1 MSLHYDSTG
10 LLQSRI
16 GASAGLSTQDRASM
30 RTMLDAAFA
39 SVLAAR
45 EQGGM
50 GFMNAPDLDFSELTD
65 WAEQKRSGI
74 DDVVVVGIGGS
85 SLGAKAVI
93 NALPAPDALP
103 ARLHFAEN
111 VDPVAF
117 LRLIESIEPEKTLV
131 VVISK
136 SGTTIETMSKFWIL
150 YDQMID
156 ELGEPAAADRVV
168 AITDPET
175 GSLRPMAE
183 ERGFDTFE
191 VPRNVGGRFSV
202 LTAVGMVPLALAGY
216 DVDALQRG
224 SRAVRDRILEVPAEE
239 NAALTAAGDLFLLYR
254 AGIDQIVMMPYAE
267 QLLDL
272 ADWFRQLWA
281 ESLGKAQNRDGDVV
295 EEGMTPIKALGA
307 IDQHSQVQLYMEGP
321 RDKLV
326 IFVDTEGFASD
337 VKVPL
342 RDGFPDAL
350 GHLQGRTLG
359 EILSAELRG
368 TRAALAEAG
377 RPTCTWTFDEISEEN
392 VGAFIFGWEFITAIM
407 GELLD
412 IDAFNQPGVELG
424 KKIAHG
430 LLGRP
435 GFEEYV
441 DMENRGDGGEPDR
454 VEGRIFR
461 LK

>member
-10 LLQSRI
+10 LLESRI
-16 GASAGLSTQDRASM
+16 GASGLSSKDRESM

-39 SVLAAR
+39 TVLAAR
-45 EQGGM
+45 KEGEM
-50 GFMNAPDLDFSELTD
+50 GFMDAPDLDFSQLGD
-65 WAEQKRSGI
+65 WAEKKRSGI

-85 SLGAKAVI
+85 SLGAKAVV
-93 NALPAPDALP
+93 NALPDPEALP
-103 ARLHFAEN
+103 ATLHFAEN
-111 VDPVAF
+111 VDPVEF
-117 LRLIESIEPEKTLV
+117 QRLLESLELRKTLV

-150 YDQMID
+150 YDRMID
-156 ELGEPAAADRVV
+156 ELGELDAAERVV

-183 ERGFDTFE
+183 QRGFDTFE

-202 LTAVGMVPLALAGY
+202 LTSVGMVPLALAGY
-216 DVDALQRG
+216 DFEALQRG
-224 SRAVRDRILEVPAEE
+224 ARATRDRILEVSAEK

-254 AGIDQIVMMPYAE
+254 SGIDQVVMMPYAR

-326 IFVDTEGFASD
+326 VFVDTEGFATD
-337 VKVPL
+337 VEVPL
-342 RDGFPDAL
+342 REGFPDAL

-377 RPTCTWTFDEISEEN
+377 RPTSTWTFDAITEEN
-392 VGAFIFGWEFITAIM
+392 VGAFIFAWEYITAIM

-435 GFEEYV
+435 GFEDYV
-441 DMENRGDGGEPDR
+441 EMEQGGDERDPDR
-454 VEGRIFR
+454 VAGQIFT
-461 LK
+461 LN